1 MLPRVTMPRIT
12 LGKERQHRD
21 KQHKAS
27 GVPVEK
33 SIPSQPAW
41 RSQFSCFRVI
51 KQHCWWYTWI
61 LCVCRGQIQLSE
73 ALETH
78 TQGSRCCR
86 SLWAPGPFH
95 LCSLPLQRAACN
107 PRELLESTN
116 YFIFPLSS
124 VLLKGVT
131 ARDELTPV
139 WLISPLLVRV
149 QQFMAQGS
157 TAEHLSNTQAVCR
170 ACRVIKHIPACWGH
184 PGLQGSL
191 QHCTGAQRAEETLK
205 ALTEVGTFG
214 VGRFK

>member
-41 RSQFSCFRVI
+41 RTQFSCFRVI

-86 SLWAPGPFH
+86 SLWAPDLFISAPCH
-95 LCSLPLQRAACN
+95 C
-107 PRELLESTN
+107 RELPAIPESFWKAQTTS
-116 YFIFPLSS
+116 FFRTLIRAFERCDSQGRAHPSLAHFPSPFEGTTIHGSGQHSWASLQHSGCVQSLQGDKAHSS
-124 VLLKGVT
+124 LLGTPWFAGVT
-131 ARDELTPV
+131 AALH
-139 WLISPLLVRV
+139 W
-149 QQFMAQGS
+149 S
-157 TAEHLSNTQAVCR
+157 TA
-170 ACRVIKHIPACWGH
+170 CWRNSESSDRGGH
-184 PGLQGSL
+184 VWGWW
-191 QHCTGAQRAEETLK
+191 
-205 ALTEVGTFG
+205 F
-214 VGRFK
+214 